1 MAYDFLEFC
10 EDCRQAILLQNNCN
24 ALENIRQKLE
34 ELLKNPAFVSKY
46 CGPTN
51 EIGVHTLYH
60 DREFD
65 FMVLAHISDRGRK
78 SPPHDH
84 GESWAIYGQAVGQTI
99 MREYE
104 RLDDGKIT
112 GKAEIKQIK
121 EYRLEPG
128 CAGIFGPRQI
138 HSISFSDGARFVR
151 VTGKDLSKI
160 STRKF
165 DQENRTVTDTHPELP
180 S

>member
-1 MAYDFLEFC
+1 
-10 EDCRQAILLQNNCN
+10 
-24 ALENIRQKLE
+24 
-34 ELLKNPAFVSKY
+34 
-46 CGPTN
+46 
-51 EIGVHTLYH
+51 
-60 DREFD
+60 
-65 FMVLAHISDRGRK
+65 MVLAHISDRGRK

-84 GESWAIYGQAVGQTI
+84 GESWAIYGQAVGHTV
-99 MREYE
+99 MSEYE

-165 DQENRTVTDTHPELP
+165 NQENRTVTETSPEVP

>member
-10 EDCRQAILLQNNCN
+10 EDCRQVISLQKNGN
-24 ALENIRQKLE
+24 AREYIRQKLE

-99 MREYE
+99 MSEYE

-128 CAGIFGPRQI
+128 CAGTFGPRQI
-138 HSISFSDGARFVR
+138 HSISFSDGARFIR
-151 VTGKDLSKI
+151 VTGKDLSTI

-165 DQENRTVTDTHPELP
+165 DQENRTVTETYPKVP